1 MYLNGGGGWCILLLY
16 LDMDHLSIIMEDALT
31 GEGKR
36 CMNQVRPWNGGEA
49 VQFVNA
55 SHSMDLEV
63 APIYGLVHL
72 PRLGVCASNGV
83 YDDRN
88 TDDEVRLVLY
98 QVYPL
103 ILSCCS
109 FYLMTDHKLMDYNFM
124 DYLILYVYFVCLKS
138 MFKIKKT
145 KVR

>member
-1 MYLNGGGGWCILLLY
+1 MYLNGGEGWCILLLY

-72 PRLGVCASNGV
+72 PSLGVCASNGV

-98 QVYPL
+98 QVY
-103 ILSCCS
+103 CS
-109 FYLMTDHKLMDYNFM
+109 WLVGRPHGVSQNRNNEIVIEIVFYFKLY
-124 DYLILYVYFVCLKS
+124 
-138 MFKIKKT
+138 
-145 KVR
+145 